1 MTLQTSVISDSI
13 RLSAIKTDRFKTG
26 ILTFTLTIPLTSKNF
41 AYNTL
46 LAGVMRR
53 GTKSYPSLSALNKR
67 LDELYAASIEI
78 RSAQNAKNLSLIITA
93 EFLDDRYITDN
104 CNVLSGVLNVISD
117 LVFHPLLKNGIFLP
131 DIVAQEKKIA
141 LDYLNSEI
149 NNTRLYALK
158 RCYERMYRLEND
170 YPTTERLKRHI
181 ENADEKSLYEHLLNI
196 IDSSAIDVFYI
207 GNEDIKELSKKIY
220 LVFDEYSPENVYTPI
235 FPQTRPILPLVSE
248 TEAMPVS
255 QGKLTLGFR
264 TGVCI
269 GEKDNKYFAALV
281 FNEIFGAS
289 PLSKLF
295 MNVREKLSLCYYCS
309 STYSIYSGDVIVSS
323 GIEVQNREKA
333 EREILAQLD
342 NIREGKIS
350 DAEFSSAV
358 RSLENSYKQIF
369 DSPLDLQS
377 FYATRRMF
385 GINDTIEDTLKML
398 RCVTLDDVID
408 IAKNTTLDTVFF
420 VEGTLQGG
428 ADTEEEEYE

>member
-1 MTLQTSVISDSI
+1 MTLQTSVISDCI
-13 RLSAIKTDRFKTG
+13 RLSAINTDRFKTG
-26 ILTFTLTIPLTSKNF
+26 ILTFTLTIPLSSKNF

-53 GTKSYPSLSALNKR
+53 GTEHYPSLSALNKR
-67 LDELYAASIEI
+67 LDELYATSIEI
-78 RSAQNAKNLSLIITA
+78 RSSQNAKNLSLIITA
-93 EFLDDRYITDN
+93 EFLDDRYIIDD
-104 CNVLSGVLNVISD
+104 CNVLWGVLDVISD
-117 LVFHPLLKNGIFLP
+117 LIFHPLLENGAFLP
-131 DIVAQEKKIA
+131 EIVAQEKRIA

-158 RCYERMYRLEND
+158 RCHERMYRFEED
-170 YPTTERLKRHI
+170 YPTTERLKHHI
-181 ENADEKSLYEHLLNI
+181 ENADEKSVYDHLLNI
-196 IDSSAIDVFYI
+196 LDSSAIDVFYI
-207 GNEDIKELSKKIY
+207 GNESIGDISNKIS
-220 LVFDEYSPENVYTPI
+220 LMFDKYTPKKAYT
-235 FPQTRPILPLVSE
+235 PMLPKVRPKLSVVSE
-248 TEAMPVS
+248 NETMPVS
-255 QGKLTLGFR
+255 QGKLTLGFG

-269 GEKDNKYFAALV
+269 SEKDNKYFAALV

-333 EREILAQLD
+333 EKEILYQLE
-342 NIREGKIS
+342 NIRNGNIS
-350 DAEFSSAV
+350 EAEFSAAV

-369 DSPLDLQS
+369 DNPLDLQS
-377 FYATRRMF
+377 FYAARIMF
-385 GINDTIEDTLKML
+385 EIKDTIEDTLKAL
-398 RCVTLDDVID
+398 HRVTLDDVIY

-428 ADTEEEEYE
+428 TDTEEEEYE